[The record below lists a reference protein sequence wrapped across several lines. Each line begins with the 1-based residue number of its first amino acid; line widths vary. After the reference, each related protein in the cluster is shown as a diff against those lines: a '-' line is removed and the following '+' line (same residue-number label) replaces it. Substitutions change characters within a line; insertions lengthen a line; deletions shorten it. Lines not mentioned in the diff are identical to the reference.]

1 MGPPLRLPALTSP
14 GLWDAGAP
22 ELARHRGEIGSFHL
36 LALRGWRNG
45 KWGRMGEELG
55 GGPGVGGNANR
66 LGCPSHCSE
75 VGAIEGMEQRRDR
88 T

>member
-1 MGPPLRLPALTSP
+1 MGPPGRLLALTPP
-14 GLWDAGAP
+14 GLWDAEAP
-22 ELARHRGEIGSFHL
+22 ELACGGEIGSFHL

-45 KWGRMGEELG
+45 KWGRVREELG

-66 LGCPSHCSE
+66 LGCPSHSIE
-75 VGAIEGMEQRRDR
+75 VGAIEDMEQRRDR